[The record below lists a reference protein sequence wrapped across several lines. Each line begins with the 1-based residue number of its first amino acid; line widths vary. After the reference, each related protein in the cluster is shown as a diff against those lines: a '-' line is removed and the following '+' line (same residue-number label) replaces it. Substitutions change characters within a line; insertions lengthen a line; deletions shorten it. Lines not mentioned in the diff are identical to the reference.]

1 MNSNVCLVLSIL
13 VAAVQKPDGYLDLG
27 RGVIERVN
35 NKETTLLPEENSQ
48 ETGAEG
54 HIIGKV

>member
-1 MNSNVCLVLSIL
+1 M
-13 VAAVQKPDGYLDLG
+13 AAVQKPDGYLDLG
-27 RGVIERVN
+27 RGVIEIVN

>member
-1 MNSNVCLVLSIL
+1 MCLVLSIL